1 MKKSRK
7 ENLKRRRRKTEKLIF
22 AIGLTSIIFV
32 VATYA
37 WFIGT
42 TQIAVNEFEIG
53 VKSGDGLTLSLDGVS
68 FTNSV
73 TVSEDAVTTGLTDS
87 YATHTNHWV
96 GDGLVPLSS
105 TGVMNKEASALNLFS
120 KTSITSLTGGYLL
133 RADAIT
139 NTGTRAVT
147 PEGEGETVNVPIPE
161 EQDGYVAFD
170 LFIKNKSGVGYDSTF
185 DNSENEGIYM
195 STDSIVKL
203 TASGEE
209 TGGDGIENSIR
220 IAFMQIGR
228 VDMTTTKE
236 NMQKITCGEGTG
248 VDNTG
253 VTNLCNVGIAEGDT
267 GRGITWN
274 IWEPNDTKHNTA
286 SVDHF
291 ARICKKRT
299 ATDTYEGVCTAIADG
314 TATNTFAVNTEID
327 SSDNVNI
334 YDGLNGFESI
344 SAKLTEMTY
353 FTDTIKNQAEKQ
365 EFFYLA
371 PNSVTKVRVYVYLEG
386 QDVDNYDLGTI
397 GKKIAITFG
406 FTKDK
411 FDMAATTTTTSSTEA
426 TSEAA
431 G

>member
-42 TQIAVNEFEIG
+42 TQIYVNEFEIG
-53 VKSGDGLTLSLDGVS
+53 VKSGDGLTLSLDGTN
-68 FTNSV
+68 FTNDV
-73 TVSEDAVTTGLTDS
+73 TISEETITTGLVST

-96 GDGLVPLSS
+96 GEGLVPISS
-105 TGVMNKEASALNLFS
+105 IGNMNKNASALELYS

-133 RADAIT
+133 RADIIE
-139 NTGTRAVT
+139 NEGTTSVT
-147 PEGEGETVNVPIPE
+147 PEDGGEAINVPVPN
-161 EQDGYVAFD
+161 EQEGYVAFD
-170 LFIKNKSGVGYDSTF
+170 LFIKNKSGTGYNPTF
-185 DNSENEGIYM
+185 NNGENEGIYM
-195 STDSIVKL
+195 ATESSVQLK
-203 TASGEE
+203 AAGEE

-228 VDMTTTKE
+228 VDMTTSKE

-248 VDNTG
+248 VDNDG
-253 VTNLCNVGIAEGDT
+253 VTNLCNVGDNN

-274 IWEPNDTKHNTA
+274 IWEPNDTKHNSA
-286 SVDHF
+286 SIAHF

-299 ATDTYEGVCTAIADG
+299 AENTYEGVCTAIEDG
-314 TATNTFAVNTEID
+314 VATNTYAVNQQIG
-327 SSDNVNI
+327 SDDNINI
-334 YDGLNGFESI
+334 YDGLNDYTSI
-344 SAKLTEMTY
+344 SEKLTSMSY
-353 FTDTIKNQAEKQ
+353 FTDTIKNQAEKT

-371 PNSVTKVRVYVYLEG
+371 PNSVTKIRVYVFLEG
-386 QDVDNYDLGTI
+386 QDVDNYDLGAI

-411 FDMAATTTTTSSTEA
+411 FDMAAETTTTSSTE
-426 TSEAA
+426 TTTEAA

>member
-7 ENLKRRRRKTEKLIF
+7 DNLKRRRRKTEKLIF

-42 TQIAVNEFEIG
+42 TQIYVNEFEIG
-53 VKSGDGLTLSLDGVS
+53 VKSGDGLTLSLDGTN

-73 TVSEDAVTTGLTDS
+73 TISEETVTSGLTAT
-87 YATHTNHWV
+87 YANHTNHWV

-105 TGVMNKEASALNLFS
+105 VGVMNKEASALQLFS

-133 RADAIT
+133 RADEIE
-139 NTGTRAVT
+139 NQGTGTYTPADGGEAVT
-147 PEGEGETVNVPIPE
+147 VPVPN
-161 EQDGYVAFD
+161 EQEGYVAFD
-170 LFIKNKSGVGYDSTF
+170 LFIKNKSGTGYDPTF

-195 STDSIVKL
+195 STDSLVKL
-203 TASGEE
+203 SASGDES
-209 TGGDGIENSIR
+209 GGDGIENSIR

-236 NMQKITCGEGTG
+236 NMQKITCGEGEN
-248 VDNTG
+248 VDNDG
-253 VTNLCNVGIAEGDT
+253 VTNLCNIGESNN

-274 IWEPNDTKHNTA
+274 IWEPNDVKHNTA
-286 SVDHF
+286 SIDHF

-299 ATDTYEGVCTAIADG
+299 AIDTYEGVCDPISEGNSTK
-314 TATNTFAVNTEID
+314 TYAVNQTIA
-327 SSDNVNI
+327 STDNVNI
-334 YDGLNGFESI
+334 YDGLNSYESV
-344 SAKLTEMTY
+344 SEKLTDMVY
-353 FTDTIKNQAEKQ
+353 FTDTIKNQAEKT
-365 EFFYLA
+365 EFFFLA

-411 FDMAATTTTTSSTEA
+411 FDMAAETTTTSSTEA
-426 TSEAA
+426 STEAA

>member
-1 MKKSRK
+1 MKKSKK

-42 TQIAVNEFEIG
+42 TQITVNEFEIG

-73 TVSEDAVTTGLTDS
+73 TISEAAVTTELTS
-87 YATHTNHWV
+87 TYADHTNHWV

-105 TGVMNKEASALNLFS
+105 TGVMNKDASALNLFS

-133 RADAIT
+133 RADAIE
-139 NTGTRAVT
+139 NTGTKSVT
-147 PEGEGETVNVPIPE
+147 PEGGGEAVNVPIPT

-170 LFIKNKSGVGYDSTF
+170 LFIKNKSGTGYDSTF

-195 STDSIVKL
+195 STDSVVQLK
-203 TASGEE
+203 AAGSE

-228 VDMTTTKE
+228 VDATTTKD
-236 NMQKITCGEGTG
+236 NMQKITCGSG
-248 VDNTG
+248 DNIDNDG
-253 VTNLCNVGIAEGDT
+253 VTNLCNLGTTEGDT

-274 IWEPNDTKHNTA
+274 IWEPNDTKHNDA

-291 ARICKKRT
+291 SKICKKRT
-299 ATDTYEGVCTAIADG
+299 AENTYEGACDAISDG
-314 TATNTFAVNTEID
+314 NSTKTFAVNQAIS
-327 SSDNVNI
+327 SSDNINI
-334 YDGLNGFESI
+334 YDGLNSYTA
-344 SAKLTEMTY
+344 SSKLTEMTY
-353 FTDTIKNQAEKQ
+353 FTDTIKNNTEKT

-371 PNSVTKVRVYVYLEG
+371 PNSVTKVRVYIYLEG

-411 FDMAATTTTTSSTEA
+411 FDMAATTTTTTSTET

-431 G
+431 E